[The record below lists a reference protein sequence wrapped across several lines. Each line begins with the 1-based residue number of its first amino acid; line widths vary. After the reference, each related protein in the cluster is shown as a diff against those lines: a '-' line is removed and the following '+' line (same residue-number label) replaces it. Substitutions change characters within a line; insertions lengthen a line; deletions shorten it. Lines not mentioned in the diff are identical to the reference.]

1 MFRRSLAIGASHY
14 FGIQIFSAIQLRTTT
29 SIVKNDKEQAM
40 GLWNPAT
47 QKISIIASE
56 KSWIE
61 GEAVRQL
68 ELTAA
73 WPGMMQVVGMPDL
86 HPGKGSPIGAA
97 FITNGPV
104 YPSLV
109 GNDIGC
115 GMGLW
120 QTDLLTRKVKMDKLQ
135 AWMER
140 FEDEPAG
147 TDTEWVEEFGL
158 IPTPH
163 DASLGTIG
171 GGNHFAELL
180 RIEEIVSKDEWSATE
195 LDKEA
200 IYLLAHSGSRGLG
213 EEILRAHTSK
223 HGASSMPMG
232 DDSYLQKHDFAVR
245 WAKANRARIA
255 KRVFD
260 LIRAEGKP
268 VLDVCHNCVVCL
280 DQDRWLHR
288 KGAAPSDQGLVVVPG
303 SRGSLSYLVK
313 PLGDGVENAFSL
325 PHGAGRKW
333 KRSDCKG
340 RLEHRYSTEALKRTE
355 LGGRVI
361 CSDKDLLFEEA
372 PEAYKSIATVVEDM
386 TSRGFMKVI
395 ATLRPILTFKKG

>member
-1 MFRRSLAIGASHY
+1 MAIMDPAS
-14 FGIQIFSAIQLRTTT
+14 G
-29 SIVKNDKEQAM
+29 N
-40 GLWNPAT
+40 
-47 QKISIIASE
+47 KISIIASE

-61 GEAVRQL
+61 GEAIRQL
-68 ELTAA
+68 EQTAV
-73 WPGMMQVVGMPDL
+73 WPGMTKVVGMPDL

-97 FITNGPV
+97 FITDGPI

-120 QTDLLTRKVKMDKLQ
+120 QTDLLARKVKMDKLE

-147 TDTEWVEEFGL
+147 TDAEWVEKFGL
-158 IPTPH
+158 APTGH

-180 RIEEIVSKDEWSATE
+180 RLEEVVNRDEWSAAG
-195 LDKEA
+195 LIKEA
-200 IYLLAHSGSRGLG
+200 IFLLVHSGSRGLG
-213 EEILRAHTSK
+213 EEIPRSHTSK
-223 HGASSMPMG
+223 HGAGPMPK
-232 DDSYLQKHDFAVR
+232 DNANYLHKHNFAVR

-255 KRVFD
+255 ERVFD
-260 LIRAEGKP
+260 LIRADGQP
-268 VLDVCHNCVVCL
+268 VMDACHNCVTCL
-280 DQDRWLHR
+280 EGGRWLHR

-313 PLGDGVENAFSL
+313 PQGDGEKNAYSL

-333 KRSDCKG
+333 KRSECRG
-340 RLEHRYSTEALKRTE
+340 RLEHRYSAEALKRTE
-355 LGGRVI
+355 FGGRVI
-361 CSDKDLLFEEA
+361 CSDRDLLFQEA
-372 PEAYKSIATVVEDM
+372 PEAYKTIETVVGDM
-386 TSRGFMKVI
+386 TTHGFMEVV
-395 ATLRPILTFKKG
+395 ATLRPVLTFKKG